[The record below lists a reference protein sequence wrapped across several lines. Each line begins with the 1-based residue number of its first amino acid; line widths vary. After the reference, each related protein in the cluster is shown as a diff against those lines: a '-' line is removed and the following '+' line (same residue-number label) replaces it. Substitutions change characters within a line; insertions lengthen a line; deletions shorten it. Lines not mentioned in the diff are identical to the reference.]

1 MRVFVVTLSLLV
13 ASFAAAQT
21 PAQPPPTDTVAPNI
35 PGVVAA
41 GTPVKVIKSGFNG
54 SEGPIS
60 LPDGSLIFTEQPASR
75 ITRIDKD
82 GNASAFLEN
91 TNGSNSL
98 VFDPKGRLISV
109 QNNPGKTAVGVI
121 YPKGSETVLADGY
134 DGRPFVR
141 PNDITGDKKG
151 GVYFS
156 EPGLFGP
163 PPASVPG
170 STLPPLPRA
179 VYYIPPGGKV
189 VQVAD
194 GIGYPNGMQLTPDEK
209 TFYVNDTWG
218 EYLLAFD
225 VRPDGTL
232 TNRRNFGKY
241 QGSTTGPLG
250 TAISGADG
258 LLIDSMGRLY
268 SATAAGVEVFSA
280 KGEHLGTIPFSKQ
293 PQNLS
298 FAGPGRKILYV
309 VGRGSVFNVQ
319 MLSQGVPGRA
329 K

>member
-1 MRVFVVTLSLLV
+1 MRVLVVMALLLSS
-13 ASFAAAQT
+13 SFAGAQT
-21 PAQPPPTDTVAPNI
+21 PALPPPTDTVAPAI
-35 PGVVAA
+35 AGVVAG
-41 GTPVKVIKSGFNG
+41 GTPVKVIKSGFSG

-82 GNASAFLEN
+82 GNASTFLEN
-91 TNGSNSL
+91 TNGSNSV
-98 VFDPKGRLISV
+98 VFDPRGRLISV

-121 YPKGSETVLADGY
+121 YPKGSETILASGY

-141 PNDITGDKKG
+141 PNDITGDTKG

-156 EPGLFGP
+156 DPGLFGP

-179 VYYIPPGGKV
+179 VYYIPPGGTV
-189 VQVAD
+189 VKAAD
-194 GIGYPNGMQLTPDEK
+194 GIGYPNGMQLAPDEK
-209 TFYVNDTWG
+209 TLYVNDTFG

-225 VRPDGTL
+225 VQKDGTL
-232 TNRRNFGKY
+232 ANRRNFGKY
-241 QGSTTGPLG
+241 TGSTTGPIG
-250 TAISGADG
+250 ATISGADG
-258 LLIDSMGRLY
+258 LLIDSQGRLY
-268 SATAAGVEVFSA
+268 AATAAGVEVFGA
-280 KGEHLGTIPFSKQ
+280 QGAHLGTIPFSRQ

-298 FAGPGRKILYV
+298 FAGPGRKTLYV
-309 VGRGSVFNVQ
+309 VGRGAVFAVQ